1 MWDKASTRTKGSERR
16 RRRALKYGAG
26 ALLSLGFFF
35 FGAAP
40 LLDSIANRQ
49 TGAPPPALTN
59 AGQRLHQSLW
69 VADLHAD
76 SLMWNRDPLVR
87 QRRGLVDIPRL
98 IEGGVAL
105 QAFTIVSKTP
115 WGMNMSSNSDSSDML
130 TLLLIAQ
137 RWPTRT
143 WSSLLERALYQA
155 QRLHDAARASGGSF
169 RVITSRAELEAYI
182 TRREGDPGLTA
193 GYLGIEGAQVLEG
206 KPENLSRLFDAG
218 FRMLSPSHFFD
229 TEVGGSAHGEQKIG
243 LTAFG
248 RQIITEMERLG
259 MLIDLAHAS
268 ERTID
273 DVLDVAVKP
282 VVFSHTGVTGTCNSV
297 RNLSDAQLRRTAAQ
311 GGLIGIGFFEAA
323 TCGKDLAAV
332 ARAIRHA
339 VSVAGAAHVALGSDF
354 DGFVRTPIDAAGLPA
369 LTEELLRAGFSA
381 GDIRL
386 IMGLN
391 VQRVLA
397 QVLP

>member
-1 MWDKASTRTKGSERR
+1 MWDKGSTRMERGDR
-16 RRRALKYGAG
+16 HRQRALKYALG
-26 ALLSLGFFF
+26 ALLLGMFFF

-49 TGAPPPALTN
+49 TGAPSPALTN

-87 QRRGLVDIPRL
+87 HGRGLVDIPRL

-115 WGMNMSSNSDSSDML
+115 WGMNMSSNSGSSDML

-155 QRLHDAARASGGSF
+155 ERLHAAARASGGSF
-169 RVITSRAELEAYI
+169 RVITSRAELGEHVE
-182 TRREGDPGLTA
+182 RRARDARLTA
-193 GYLGIEGAQVLEG
+193 GYLGVEGAQVLEG
-206 KPENLSRLFDAG
+206 DPENLRRLFDAG

-259 MLIDLAHAS
+259 MLVDLAHAS

-273 DVLDVAVKP
+273 DVLDMAVKP
-282 VVFSHTGVTGTCNSV
+282 VVFSHTGVTGTCSSP

-311 GGLIGIGFFEAA
+311 GGVIGIGFFEAA
-323 TCGKDLAAV
+323 TCGTDLGAV
-332 ARAIRHA
+332 VRAIRHA
-339 VSVAGAAHVALGSDF
+339 VGIVGAAHVALGSDF

-369 LTEELLRAGFSA
+369 LTEELLAAGFSEN
-381 GDIRL
+381 DIRL

-391 VQRVLA
+391 VQRVLSR
-397 QVLP
+397 VLP

>member
-1 MWDKASTRTKGSERR
+1 MERGDR
-16 RRRALKYGAG
+16 HRQRALKYALG
-26 ALLSLGFFF
+26 ALLLGMFFF

-49 TGAPPPALTN
+49 TGAPSPALTN

-87 QRRGLVDIPRL
+87 HGRGLVDIPRL

-115 WGMNMSSNSDSSDML
+115 WGMNMSSNSGSSDML

-155 QRLHDAARASGGSF
+155 ERLHAAARASGGSF
-169 RVITSRAELEAYI
+169 RVITSRAELGEHVE
-182 TRREGDPGLTA
+182 RRARDARLTA
-193 GYLGIEGAQVLEG
+193 GYLGVEGAQVLEG
-206 KPENLSRLFDAG
+206 DPENLRRLFDAG

-259 MLIDLAHAS
+259 MLVDLAHAS

-273 DVLDVAVKP
+273 DVLDMAVKP
-282 VVFSHTGVTGTCNSV
+282 VVFSHTGVTGTCSSP

-311 GGLIGIGFFEAA
+311 GGVIGIGFFEAA
-323 TCGKDLAAV
+323 TCGTDLGAV
-332 ARAIRHA
+332 VRAIRHA
-339 VSVAGAAHVALGSDF
+339 VGIVGAAHVALGSDF

-369 LTEELLRAGFSA
+369 LTEELLAAGFSEN
-381 GDIRL
+381 DIRL

-391 VQRVLA
+391 VQRVLSR
-397 QVLP
+397 VLP

>member
-1 MWDKASTRTKGSERR
+1 MTRSERR
-16 RRRALKYGAG
+16 PRWALRYGLG
-26 ALLSLGFFF
+26 ALLLGVFFF

-49 TGAPPPALTN
+49 TGAPAPPFTN

-87 QRRGLVDIPRL
+87 HGRGLVDIPRL
-98 IEGGVAL
+98 LEGGVAL

-115 WGMNMSSNSDSSDML
+115 WGMNMSSNSGSSDML
-130 TLLLIAQ
+130 TLLVVAQ

-155 QRLHDAARASGGSF
+155 ERLHAAARESGGSF
-169 RVITSRAELEAYI
+169 RVITSRAELAEHTA
-182 TRREGDPGLTA
+182 RRANDPRLTA

-206 KPENLSRLFDAG
+206 KAENLKRLFDAG

-259 MLIDLAHAS
+259 MWVDLAHAS

-273 DVLDVAVKP
+273 DVLAMATNP
-282 VVFSHTGVTGTCNSV
+282 VVFSHTGVTATCNSA
-297 RNLSDAQLRRTAAQ
+297 RNLSDDQLRRTAAQ

-323 TCGKDLAAV
+323 TCGTDLAAV
-332 ARAIRHA
+332 VRALRHA
-339 VSVAGAAHVALGSDF
+339 VSVVGAAHVALGSDF

-369 LTEELLRAGFSA
+369 LTEALLAAGFSE

-391 VQRVLA
+391 VQRVLS